1 LIAEYERSTTIPST
15 TASGEQEIRAL
26 LTINAN
32 YKQAF
37 EDVNSATFKA
47 FVEDFVGEMDK
58 VYKNITE
65 YIRTEVTQLRPGS
78 VIVYFVLYFKTALTP
93 EKGLENL
100 KIVIS
105 TNGTF
110 GRYKAR
116 DLLSLS
122 DRSTASTTPEGIM
135 CNCSHNETIL
145 FAIIGV
151 LVMIIIVLITVIIW
165 QQRKLRIIGNK
176 SPYQAPEERDAG
188 FYDNEIAMKHVHLT
202 HLQPKN
208 ATQQQIPNELAYMPL
223 QGISP
228 TGERSLSPV
237 SPAPNVEYAP
247 LDMRTRS
254 WEVARNDVT
263 VEKII
268 GKGAFGQVAKGT
280 AKNLSFKSAVTSVAI
295 KMVKGKVYFFS
306 YFLVSNGSNSTKDDS
321 LASTGFQELVY
332 KVQLIVKLL

>member
-1 LIAEYERSTTIPST
+1 
-15 TASGEQEIRAL
+15 
-26 LTINAN
+26 
-32 YKQAF
+32 
-37 EDVNSATFKA
+37 
-47 FVEDFVGEMDK
+47 
-58 VYKNITE
+58 
-65 YIRTEVTQLRPGS
+65 
-78 VIVYFVLYFKTALTP
+78 
-93 EKGLENL
+93 
-100 KIVIS
+100 
-105 TNGTF
+105 
-110 GRYKAR
+110 
-116 DLLSLS
+116 
-122 DRSTASTTPEGIM
+122 
-135 CNCSHNETIL
+135 
-145 FAIIGV
+145 
-151 LVMIIIVLITVIIW
+151 
-165 QQRKLRIIGNK
+165 
-176 SPYQAPEERDAG
+176 
-188 FYDNEIAMKHVHLT
+188 MKHVHLT

-228 TGERSLSPV
+228 TGEGSLSTV